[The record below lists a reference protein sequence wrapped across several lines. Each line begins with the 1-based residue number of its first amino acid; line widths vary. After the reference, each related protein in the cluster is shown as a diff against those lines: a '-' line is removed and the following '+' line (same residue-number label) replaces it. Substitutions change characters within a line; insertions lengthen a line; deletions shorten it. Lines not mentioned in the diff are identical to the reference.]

1 METLKNLLSVAVYVM
16 LSCVTV
22 SNIFGGVRNNYYAW
36 KTHRWKNVVFT
47 VVVFIAT
54 IAFFVWADF
63 FQILET
69 PAISSISFVNR
80 WLLADID
87 RPPQYI

>member
-1 METLKNLLSVAVYVM
+1 METIKVVFSVLVYVF
-16 LSCVTV
+16 LSGALVFA
-22 SNIFGGVRNNYYAW
+22 IFGGLRNIYNAW

-63 FQILET
+63 FQILGDTCRFFYE
-69 PAISSISFVNR
+69 
-80 WLLADID
+80 LC
-87 RPPQYI
+87 Q

>member
-1 METLKNLLSVAVYVM
+1 MEALKNNLSVAVYVF
-16 LSCVTV
+16 LSGVLV
-22 SNIFGGVRNNYYAW
+22 SAIFGGVRNIYNAW

-63 FQILET
+63 FQILGDT
-69 PAISSISFVNR
+69 CYFFYK
-80 WLLADID
+80 LC
-87 RPPQYI
+87 Q

>member
-1 METLKNLLSVAVYVM
+1 METIKIVFSVLVYVF
-16 LSCVTV
+16 LSGALVFA
-22 SNIFGGVRNNYYAW
+22 IFGGLRNIYNAW

-63 FQILET
+63 FQILGDT
-69 PAISSISFVNR
+69 CRFFYK
-80 WLLADID
+80 LC
-87 RPPQYI
+87 Q